1 MVMEFKIG
9 DRVRVCANAV
19 ETLKNRMLYGTH
31 ADVHKVVS
39 FVGTIM
45 CTGTSPNTFGIKFDG
60 FHNGHTLDGCL
71 HDKDKSGW
79 YVNKRFLEHVKDNKA
94 NIQEKVIIL
103 INKNEKKVTCSY
115 FDEDGKK
122 HTAKAKCSPSD
133 CFNSLVGSQ
142 IALMKLCKQMT
153 HPLVVDKTYS
163 LENMLLEKI

>member
-1 MVMEFKIG
+1 MTMEFKVG
-9 DRVRVCANAV
+9 DRVRVRANAV
-19 ETLKNRMLYGTH
+19 ETLKNRMLYSDY
-31 ADVHKVVS
+31 ADVHSVVS

-45 CTGTSPNTFGIKFDG
+45 CNGQSPNTFGIKFDG
-60 FHNGHTLDGCL
+60 FHNGHSLNGYL
-71 HDKDKSGW
+71 HNADKSGW
-79 YVNKRFLEHVKDNKA
+79 YVDKRFLEHVK

-103 INKNEKKVTCSY
+103 INKDKKEVTCTY

-122 HTAKAKCSPSD
+122 HTAKAKCSPDD

-142 IALMKLCKQMT
+142 IALMKLCKQMV